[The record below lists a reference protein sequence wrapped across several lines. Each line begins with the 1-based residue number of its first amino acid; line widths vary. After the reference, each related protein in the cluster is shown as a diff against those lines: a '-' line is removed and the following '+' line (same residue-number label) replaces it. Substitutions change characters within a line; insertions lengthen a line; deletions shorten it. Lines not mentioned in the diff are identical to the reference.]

1 MTQQEIIKVLENILG
16 TFAYE
21 YGTDSQSYNKLEKL
35 ASDLKPA
42 ESIEPAED
50 KKDEPA
56 EANVKDEKVEPSTP
70 DVVEPVEVEE
80 KPKNYP
86 QQKFNKKKRN

>member
-1 MTQQEIIKVLENILG
+1 MTQQEIIKVLKNILG
-16 TFAYE
+16 IFAYE
-21 YGTDSQSYNKLEKL
+21 YGTDSQSYNELEKL
-35 ASDLKPA
+35 ASNLEPA

-50 KKDEPA
+50 KKDEV
-56 EANVKDEKVEPSTP
+56 EDEEMKSSNP
-70 DVVEPVEVEE
+70 DVVEPVGAEE